1 MKRNTVNK
9 ASDFIM
15 SSGVSFAAA
24 LFFRTGYISGCFY
37 RNHDER

>member
-24 LFFRTGYISGCFY
+24 LFFSYWVYQRVLSPKL
-37 RNHDER
+37 